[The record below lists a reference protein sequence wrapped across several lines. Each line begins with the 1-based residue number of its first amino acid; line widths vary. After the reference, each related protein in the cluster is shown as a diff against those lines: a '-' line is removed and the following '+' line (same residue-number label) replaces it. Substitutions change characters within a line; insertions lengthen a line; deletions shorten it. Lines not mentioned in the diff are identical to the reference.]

1 MTIVTSHVL
10 ELANKAQFLYN
21 LSGLFKMSSKCLVYE
36 YMYGNI
42 SGGMRD
48 IMYMQYYK
56 GDRSCLKTAEVYIN
70 GWTGLMLLSGSS

>member
-21 LSGLFKMSSKCLVYE
+21 LSGLFKMSAKCLVYE

-48 IMYMQYYK
+48 IMYM
-56 GDRSCLKTAEVYIN
+56 
-70 GWTGLMLLSGSS
+70 